1 MKGGE
6 EKIEEVRLG
15 IFSFKREVEGLKEK
29 VNGKT
34 KEVEGLV
41 IERKAI
47 REQIQLGRKLLD
59 IDQRLQDLE
68 ARLMIDSNGEAG
80 PAEDNEDS
88 GASSESEVDTEDE
101 ETGGI
106 PTSRLRRHAQ
116 RYLYIARLSDRIG
129 LDHPFLSKQ
138 QGRMMR
144 LKNTVLL
151 DLSNALKESR
161 RSKDQARTMK
171 ILGIYR
177 EMDEANE
184 VIKLLKDIR

>member
-15 IFSFKREVEGLKEK
+15 LFSFEREVEGLKEK
-29 VNGKT
+29 VNEKK

-47 REQIQLGRKLLD
+47 REQVQLGRKLLD
-59 IDQRLQDLE
+59 IGQRLQELE
-68 ARLMIDSNGEAG
+68 ARLMIDSDGEAA

-88 GASSESEVDTEDE
+88 GAPSDSEVDTEDE

-116 RYLYIARLSDRIG
+116 QYLYIAKSMDRIG
-129 LDHPFLSKQ
+129 LNHPFLSKQ

-144 LKNTVLL
+144 LRNTVLL
-151 DLSNALKESR
+151 DLGNALKESR

-177 EMDEANE
+177 EMNEANE
-184 VIKLLKDIR
+184 VIKLLKDI